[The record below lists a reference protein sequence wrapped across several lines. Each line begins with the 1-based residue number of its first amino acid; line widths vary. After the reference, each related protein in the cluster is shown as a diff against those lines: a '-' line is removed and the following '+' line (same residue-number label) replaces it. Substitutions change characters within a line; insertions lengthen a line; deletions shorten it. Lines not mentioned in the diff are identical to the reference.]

1 MSISI
6 PGTLRVIQRTGR
18 FGNFC
23 VGMLDTE
30 IGNFRIKNSVL
41 DEFDEGSYEGV
52 FLITKIQLA
61 VNYTDGSCHQDL
73 AAQLDWEALR
83 IMNQK
88 EQVEES
94 ETLEAAAMI
103 EKVTETLPEPVEPA
117 VPHSNDDND
126 NLISDAEALQ
136 ALLDANANEIK
147 LDNTLEDRVFFRS
160 LVDTIKATGNY
171 KFSANGQKWVR
182 QTEQKPEVIPF

>member
-30 IGNFRIKNSVL
+30 IGSFRIKNPVL

-83 IMNQK
+83 IMNQS

-94 ETLEAAAMI
+94 ETLETAAMI
-103 EKVTETLPEPVEPA
+103 EKVVSETPTEPEPKTPT
-117 VPHSNDDND
+117 PSDD
-126 NLISDAEALQ
+126 NLISDMKALQ
-136 ALLDANANEIK
+136 ALLDSGADEIK
-147 LDNTLEDRVFFRS
+147 LDNTLEDRSKFIELFNVIRDS
-160 LVDTIKATGNY
+160 KAY
-171 KFSANGQKWVR
+171 RFDPNGQKWVR
-182 QTEQKPEVIPF
+182 IVTPA